1 MKSVEETVGNRK
13 IINVVMESDAQSL
26 GEVVVTAMGIQRQSE
41 TSGGDCYGYPA
52 SIGNIDIFGPD
63 CRR

>member
-1 MKSVEETVGNRK
+1 MRSVEETVGNRK

-26 GEVVVTAMGIQRQSE
+26 GEVVVTAMGI
-41 TSGGDCYGYPA
+41 
-52 SIGNIDIFGPD
+52 D